1 MPHIE
6 IEGLAKVFGP
16 DPASVLP
23 LLAEG
28 VSKDEILARTGHVVG
43 LQDVDITVERGETF
57 VVMGLSGSGKST
69 LVRCLN
75 RLIEPT
81 AGALRIDGVDV
92 LALGTRDLRE
102 LRRHRIGMV
111 FQRFALLPHRTVV
124 DNVAFGLQIQGV
136 KASERQARA
145 REWITT
151 VGLGGYED
159 ARPSE
164 LSGGMQQRV
173 GLARA
178 LCTDPDVLLMDEAF
192 SALDPLI
199 RREMQDELVRLQRE
213 LHKTIVFITHDLDE
227 ALRLG
232 DRIAILKAGRV
243 VQIGTPVDIVTKPA
257 DAYVKAFVE
266 DVNRARVLK
275 VKHVI
280 HQPIEASLRDLAG
293 DVAARLTAAESQA
306 AFVVDDER
314 RFQGVVTGWEAG
326 DTSPTTPVIDLLRE
340 QTLTLDADTLLEDAM
355 EPLGDSPLPVAVLD
369 AGGRLLGVVRPRDA
383 LRAMA
388 RHRLEDRVG
397 DEASPSQPAA
407 GPAPAPNGRV
417 AGHACAP
424 ASISRSRRPGSASS
438 DRPSTR

>member
-1 MPHIE
+1 VPHIE

-28 VSKDEILARTGHVVG
+28 VPKDEILARTGHVVG

-81 AGALRIDGVDV
+81 AGALRLGGVDV
-92 LALGTRDLRE
+92 LALGPRDLRE

-136 KASERQARA
+136 KPSERHARA
-145 REWITT
+145 RTWIET

-199 RREMQDELVRLQRE
+199 RREMQGELVRLQQE

-306 AFVVDDER
+306 AFVVDDAR

-326 DTSPTTPVIDLLRE
+326 DTSPTTPAVDLLRE
-340 QTLTLDADTLLEDAM
+340 QTLTLDADTMLEDAM

-369 AGGRLLGVVRPRDA
+369 AAGRLLGVVRPRDA

-397 DEASPSQPAA
+397 DHGTGPEAPAA
-407 GPAPAPNGRV
+407 REVPDPNDRV
-417 AGHACAP
+417 AD
-424 ASISRSRRPGSASS
+424 RSP
-438 DRPSTR
+438 

>member
-369 AGGRLLGVVRPRDA
+369 AGGRLIGVVRPRDA

-397 DEASPSQPAA
+397 DHEA
-407 GPAPAPNGRV
+407 GPEEPV
-417 AGHACAP
+417 AGGARATVDRVVD
-424 ASISRSRRPGSASS
+424 RSP
-438 DRPSTR
+438 

>member
-340 QTLTLDADTLLEDAM
+340 QTLTLDADTMLEDAM

-369 AGGRLLGVVRPRDA
+369 AGGRLIGVVRPRDA

-397 DEASPSQPAA
+397 DHEA
-407 GPAPAPNGRV
+407 GPEEPV
-417 AGHACAP
+417 AGGARATVDRVVD
-424 ASISRSRRPGSASS
+424 RSP
-438 DRPSTR
+438 